1 MLDAGRI
8 DVIQF
13 EYGKVNIIT
22 HFLLRD
28 FYEFLE
34 PRGYLVGRLFPD
46 FVDFRAYALEDED
59 FSGPNYVA
67 VRKTRSDI
75 VDALS
80 KHQPLLSGRFLLRR
94 LKQNLSP
101 NTISRSRR
109 EISSSAHNSTA
120 GATIHPESLQF

>member
-1 MLDAGRI
+1 MSSL
-8 DVIQF
+8 
-13 EYGKVNIIT
+13 N
-22 HFLLRD
+22 
-28 FYEFLE
+28 

-80 KHQPLLSGRFLLRR
+80 KHQPLLSGRFLL
-94 LKQNLSP
+94 KVAEAKSVAKNH
-101 NTISRSRR
+101 I
-109 EISSSAHNSTA
+109 EKSARNR
-120 GATIHPESLQF
+120 